1 MKALSASPS
10 SLPPASPKPLN
21 QRRSY
26 HRHMRRLIL
35 LGIALLAAGCGSS
48 AAPQTLTGVY
58 LALGDSLSA
67 GNGASDPEETAFVPL
82 IHAALGPQVELM
94 NLGVPG
100 DTSDDLLTGGPLDQA
115 ITEIEQRKADG
126 IAGNEV
132 AVVTLEIGGNDLLN
146 LFFELVVP
154 SVCPNVSDSLD
165 KPRCVD
171 AFRETLDAFEPNLEA
186 ILDRLKK
193 ADPDLPI
200 FLMTLYNPFSGKS
213 PAVDELVELA
223 LEGAPDTPFPEGLQ
237 DIIRAKADEHG
248 VFLVDVYP
256 HFEGKAIE
264 YVANDLIHPN
274 DTGYRVMADA
284 VLDEMRGA
292 GLVE

>member
-1 MKALSASPS
+1 
-10 SLPPASPKPLN
+10 
-21 QRRSY
+21 
-26 HRHMRRLIL
+26 MRRLVL
-35 LGIALLAAGCGSS
+35 LGLSLLAAACGSS
-48 AAPQTLTGVY
+48 AAPQPLAGVY

-67 GNGASDPEETAFVPL
+67 GNGASDRQETAFVPL
-82 IHAALGPQVELM
+82 VHEALGPEVELL
-94 NLGVPG
+94 NLGIPG
-100 DTSDDLLTGGPLDQA
+100 DTSDDLLNGGPLDQA
-115 ITEIEQRKADG
+115 IAEIEQRKTDSV
-126 IAGNEV
+126 AGNEV

-154 SVCPNVSDSLD
+154 AVCPNVSDSLD

-171 AFRETLDAFEPNLEA
+171 AFREALDAYEPNLKA

-213 PAVDELVELA
+213 ATLDDLTELT
-223 LEGAPDTPFPEGLQ
+223 LEGSADTPFPEGLQ
-237 DIIRAKADEHG
+237 DIIRRQADEHG

-256 HFEGKAIE
+256 HFEGKAVE

-284 VLDEMRGA
+284 VLDEMRA
-292 GLVE
+292 VGLID

>member
-1 MKALSASPS
+1 MRALILSA
-10 SLPPASPKPLN
+10 
-21 QRRSY
+21 
-26 HRHMRRLIL
+26 
-35 LGIALLAAGCGSS
+35 ALLALAAACGS
-48 AAPQTLTGVY
+48 AAERQPLAGVY

-67 GNGASDPEETAFVPL
+67 GNGASDRDETAFVPL
-82 IHAALGPQVELM
+82 VHAALGPQVELM
-94 NLGVPG
+94 NLGIPG
-100 DTSDDLLTGGPLDQA
+100 DTSDDLLNGGPLDQA

-146 LFFELVVP
+146 LFFELVIP
-154 SVCPNVSDSLD
+154 AICPNVSDSLNT
-165 KPRCVD
+165 PRCVNE
-171 AFRETLDAFEPNLEA
+171 FERTLETYEPNLVA
-186 ILDRLKK
+186 ILDRLRK

-213 PAVDELVELA
+213 AALDDLTELT
-223 LEGAPDTPFPEGLQ
+223 LEGSPNTPFPEGLQ
-237 DIIRAKADEHG
+237 DIIRRQADEHG

-256 HFEGKAIE
+256 HFEGKAVE

-274 DTGYRVMADA
+274 DTGYRVIADA